1 MVEQLSSFQNDEE
14 LMVGN
19 NSDDGSTFLG
29 LQRPD
34 EKNPRFGR
42 LLVIIMFTFMVSAFS
57 GVLASTTTV
66 ILNGLLIVVA
76 FRTTGLRTSLPRLYA
91 LGALA
96 IIAVVL
102 HVVIDSHSRWQSV
115 PAFAQFILL
124 AVLVLALL
132 DAVLRR
138 EVVDIQTIVGAISA
152 YFLIGITYSW
162 LFVGIN
168 LLDNSQF
175 SIDNQDS
182 NQFPD
187 FSIVVLTTLGFGNQL
202 PTAPLG
208 SRLVSI
214 EALTGQIFL
223 AVFVARLVALYRG
236 SRTQTSQ

>member
-1 MVEQLSSFQNDEE
+1 M
-14 LMVGN
+14 GN
-19 NSDDGSTFLG
+19 NSDSGSSFLG
-29 LQRPD
+29 FQRPD
-34 EKNPRFGR
+34 QENPRFGR
-42 LLVIIMFTFMVSAFS
+42 LFLIIMLSFLLSAFS
-57 GVLASTTTV
+57 GAVASTTTV
-66 ILNGLLIVVA
+66 ILNGLLILVA

-91 LGALA
+91 LAALA
-96 IIAVVL
+96 ILSVVL
-102 HVVIDSHSRWQSV
+102 HIVFDSHSSWQSV

-124 AVLVLALL
+124 GVLVLALL

-152 YFLIGITYSW
+152 YLLIGLTYSW
-162 LFVGIN
+162 LFVGID

-175 SIDNQDS
+175 SIDVQDL

-187 FSIVVLTTLGFGNQL
+187 FSIVVLTTLGFGNEL
-202 PTAPLG
+202 PTAPLA

-236 SRTQTSQ
+236 NRTRTSS